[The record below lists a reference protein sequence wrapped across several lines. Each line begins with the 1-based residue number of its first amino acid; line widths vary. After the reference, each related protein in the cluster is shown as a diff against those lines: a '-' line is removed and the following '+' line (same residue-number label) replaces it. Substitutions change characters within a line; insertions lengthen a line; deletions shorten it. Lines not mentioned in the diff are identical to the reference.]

1 VFEKLKNEE
10 ILKAEFRNLT
20 VIDED
25 GNKVGVVKP
34 NDAIKLAYDKN
45 LDLVMVGDINA
56 ENPVCKI
63 MDYSKYIYDMK
74 KKNKNKNNNNH
85 NIIKELCFR
94 PNTFINDLQRLVKQA
109 QGFIDDNM
117 SVRFT
122 VQFKGR
128 EVSFAHKALE
138 SFNYIE
144 KELKLPKGYTIKRQD
159 VVNNNK
165 MTLLISK

>member
-1 VFEKLKNEE
+1 MFEKLKNEE

-25 GNKVGVVKP
+25 GNNVGVVKP

-45 LDLVMVGDINA
+45 LDLVMVGDINS

-63 MDYSKYIYDMK
+63 MDYSKYLYDMK
-74 KKNKNKNNNNH
+74 KKNKNKNSNNN
-85 NIIKELCFR
+85 ITKELCFR

-109 QGFIDDNM
+109 QGFVDDNM

-128 EVSFAHKALE
+128 EVSFAYKALE

-144 KELKLPKGYTIKRQD
+144 KEIKLPKGYNIKRQD